1 VRLIYLF
8 QVEMTGRHE
17 NWNISMP
24 STIIMDGASFHK
36 HEELR
41 VYIEDEMGR
50 VCCFFRFIRMSFIS
64 LDL

>member
-1 VRLIYLF
+1 
-8 QVEMTGRHE
+8 MTGRHE

-50 VCCFFRFIRMSFIS
+50 RLLFLPVYSYVFYLFGFVVKQFFIV
-64 LDL
+64 